1 MQRCIRITAAH
12 TLDKGADDIVMLVA
26 LFIVTLQRRTDNA
39 ADFVGWPE
47 AQIPLAEAV
56 CYIANAPKSNTAY
69 MGIAKARADVRS
81 RNCGSVPKHL
91 RDAHYPGA
99 AKLGHG
105 IDYKYPHN
113 FPGGWVEQQ
122 YLPDELLGT
131 RYYIPSGHG
140 QDKGRR

>member
-1 MQRCIRITAAH
+1 MLYRQRTQEQH
-12 TLDKGADDIVMLVA
+12 SL
-26 LFIVTLQRRTDNA
+26 
-39 ADFVGWPE
+39 
-47 AQIPLAEAV
+47 
-56 CYIANAPKSNTAY
+56 Y
-69 MGIAKARADVRS
+69 GIAKARADVRS

-122 YLPDELLGT
+122 YLPDELVGT